1 MLVLKL
7 RRLIFLR
14 FMYICVNVGHWTYA
28 ASFYKKQL
36 TLDHLIATYKKPTV
50 SFLSFTKLPFSLFC
64 GEIERKV

>member
-1 MLVLKL
+1 
-7 RRLIFLR
+7 
-14 FMYICVNVGHWTYA
+14 VNVGHWTYA